1 MNMAAC
7 RRRKERTPMLLIQ
20 NAHLIDP
27 ASRTDGIR
35 DILTTG
41 EKIIKIAEH
50 IAPEEASGLTILDA
64 KGLTAIPGLVDA
76 HVHFRDPGFT
86 WKEDIESG
94 ARAAAAGGVTTVV
107 LMANTKPCVDNV
119 DTLRYVLEK
128 GEKTPIHVETC
139 ANVTLGMKGKELVDM
154 KALHAAGAAGFTD
167 DGIPLLEEETAR
179 AAMEAAAAEGVPI
192 SFHEENPAFIQNNGI
207 NAGKASA
214 HFGIGG
220 SDRQAEIDM
229 VERDVRLAEE
239 TGACVVIQ
247 HISTKEAVE
256 LVRQAR
262 QKGRR
267 RARGGYAPPF
277 HPDGGSRHSVRDAGE
292 DEPASAGGSRP
303 AGHHRGTCGRHHRYD
318 RHRSCAP
325 QRGGKGE
332 TRHGSAQRHHRPG
345 NLSGSGNLRVG
356 GHRKAHPDAAHRP
369 DVAGPCKAVRAG
381 RGISGGGRSGG
392 SGALQSGGRMDART
406 VLFPLSEF
414 AVCGKDPEREN
425 PRDYMPRQG
434 GLSLRLRE
442 SGLKPGRSGK
452 RRSRPTQNRMQSYG
466 ENT

>member
-20 NAHLIDP
+20 NTHLIDP

-41 EKIIKIAEH
+41 EKIIKIADR
-50 IAPEEASGLTILDA
+50 IDPEEASGLTILDA

-128 GEKTPIHVETC
+128 GEKTLIHVETC
-139 ANVTLGMKGKELVDM
+139 ANVTLGMKGEELVDM

-167 DGIPLLEEETAR
+167 DGIPLLSEETAR

-207 NAGKASA
+207 NAGRASA

-220 SDRQAEIDM
+220 SDRQGEVEM
-229 VERDVRLAEE
+229 VERGVVHEDNHGASGGILLNYAEVAVGLVYPAEE
-239 TGACVVIQ
+239 EDAGVGA
-247 HISTKEAVE
+247 
-256 LVRQAR
+256 
-262 QKGRR
+262 
-267 RARGGYAPPF
+267 GGTAHPF
-277 HPDGGSRHSVRDAGE
+277 TPSGGSR
-292 DEPASAGGSRP
+292 
-303 AGHHRGTCGRHHRYD
+303 
-318 RHRSCAP
+318 
-325 QRGGKGE
+325 
-332 TRHGSAQRHHRPG
+332 
-345 NLSGSGNLRVG
+345 L
-356 GHRKAHPDAAHRP
+356 
-369 DVAGPCKAVRAG
+369 
-381 RGISGGGRSGG
+381 
-392 SGALQSGGRMDART
+392 
-406 VLFPLSEF
+406 
-414 AVCGKDPEREN
+414 
-425 PRDYMPRQG
+425 
-434 GLSLRLRE
+434 
-442 SGLKPGRSGK
+442 
-452 RRSRPTQNRMQSYG
+452 
-466 ENT
+466 